1 MKTVLVDG
9 CFDLLHVGHLWH
21 LEEAR
26 KHGDRLVVSLTVD
39 EVIREQ
45 KGAGRPI
52 FPWKERAMLLR
63 GLRAVDEVI
72 ETVGGLDALRLVR
85 PQVFCKGSDYAHAL
99 LDEERALCKEL
110 GVEFIIT
117 EAMKVSTT
125 ETIKKALEN
134 DAASGP
140 WDGHK

>member
-125 ETIKKALEN
+125 ETIKKVLEN
-134 DAASGP
+134 DARSAP
-140 WDGHK
+140 WEGHK